1 MLRVSSVISVCEVV
15 NGLGLSRSFFW
26 SDSTRSPTARTRV
39 FSSASAKLFRLDQFQ
54 AQGCLIAVD
63 FLHIE
68 LAHEVDGLLRND
80 LARHH
85 DREARGI
92 RDNEFC
98 RDSLAAFDHVIDLL
112 AVEPHMR
119 AVLRVIGEEERCA
132 HVPLVCFAAGI
143 FAECVMKAAEVGKI
157 GNVGNQT
164 LHARVKRRLLLEISR
179 EPAIQ
184 FARDIRQTP

>member
-1 MLRVSSVISVCEVV
+1 MLRVSSVVSVVKVV

-26 SDSTRSPTARTRV
+26 RDSTRSSTTRTRV
-39 FSSASAKLFRLDQFQ
+39 FSSASAKLFRLAPFP
-54 AQGCLIAVD
+54 AQGCLVAVD
-63 FLHIE
+63 FLYIE

-92 RDNEFC
+92 RDHEFC

-132 HVPLVCFAAGI
+132 HVPFVCLAAGI
-143 FAECVMKAAEVGKI
+143 FAEGVM
-157 GNVGNQT
+157 
-164 LHARVKRRLLLEISR
+164 
-179 EPAIQ
+179 
-184 FARDIRQTP
+184 